1 LTSRDGYGDLSDP
14 MRKLAALSILITATA
29 ACESDGGSPPP
40 EQKGPEVTGSQSD
53 TSPPLRDIPPAK
65 RQEGKRVHPVK
76 PLPRPHPDA
85 PDGGSNDK
93 ADG

>member
-1 LTSRDGYGDLSDP
+1 
-14 MRKLAALSILITATA
+14 MRKLVALSLALTATA
-29 ACESDGGSPPP
+29 CDSDGGPTPP

-53 TSPPLRDIPPAK
+53 SSPPLREIPPAK

-93 ADG
+93 AP

>member
-1 LTSRDGYGDLSDP
+1 LTIRAASGDLSR
-14 MRKLAALSILITATA
+14 MRKLAALSLALTATA
-29 ACESDGGSPPP
+29 ACESSDGGTPPP

-53 TSPPLRDIPPAK
+53 SSPPLRDIPPAK
-65 RQEGKRVHPVK
+65 RQDEKRVHPVK

-93 ADG
+93 AP

>member
-1 LTSRDGYGDLSDP
+1 
-14 MRKLAALSILITATA
+14 
-29 ACESDGGSPPP
+29 
-40 EQKGPEVTGSQSD
+40 VTGSQSD

-65 RQEGKRVHPVK
+65 RQEEKRIHPVK

-93 ADG
+93 AP